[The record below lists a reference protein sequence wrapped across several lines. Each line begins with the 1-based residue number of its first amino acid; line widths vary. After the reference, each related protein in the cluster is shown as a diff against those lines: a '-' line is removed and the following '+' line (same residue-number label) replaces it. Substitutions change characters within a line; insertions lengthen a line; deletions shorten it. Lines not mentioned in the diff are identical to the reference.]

1 MRQME
6 QAATR
11 PWLNRHWLIL
21 PPVLGLMVGCAS
33 MTERQAETAAAID
46 AALTLDDM
54 VAELPGPD
62 ASALVGPPAPVPAE
76 PEPAPE
82 PWERFD
88 VVVRDA
94 PAREVLMSLV
104 DGTDVNLVVHPE
116 VDQRISLELRQVTL
130 PEVLEVLQDIYG
142 LEYRR
147 SAVGFVVRPP
157 RLESRVYQVNYLDV
171 QRDGHSAIRVSSG
184 QVTETAGVGGAFANN
199 QGTTGGTRR
208 SGDDER
214 GLNTRIQTNSQS
226 HFWQDLVASLEAIV
240 GNEDGRR
247 VIVNRQSGVVSVR
260 AMSDEHRMV
269 AELIDAVQGS
279 VQRQVILE
287 AKIVEVELRDGFQSG
302 INWAAL
308 GRIDGRRVG
317 IGQLGGEGLAGVL
330 RDLRGAQNGEEE
342 FRFNNVRAEDLDLNR
357 FGGSTVI
364 AAGSGDFGALIE
376 LLETQGRTQ
385 VLSSPRVSTV
395 NNQKAVIKVGQ
406 DEFFVT
412 DVTAQT
418 ATGTTTA
425 TRASSVQLTPFFSG
439 IVLDVTPQVAPD
451 GQVILHVRPTVS
463 EVTEQVRN
471 ITISEEEEQVLPLAR
486 SSVRESDSIVRAR
499 SGQVVVIGG
508 LMRESTREQQA
519 GTPGLQSLPVIGRAF
534 SSRRDSSVKTELV
547 ILLRPIVVA
556 DDHTWE
562 REIHEHRERVR
573 GMRRG
578 E

>member
-317 IGQLGGEGLAGVL
+317 IGQLGGPNLLNEGGFAAT
-330 RDLRGAQNGEEE
+330 RDRTLGELS
-342 FRFNNVRAEDLDLNR
+342 EDFDITL

-364 AAGSGDFGALIE
+364 AAEAGDFGALIE